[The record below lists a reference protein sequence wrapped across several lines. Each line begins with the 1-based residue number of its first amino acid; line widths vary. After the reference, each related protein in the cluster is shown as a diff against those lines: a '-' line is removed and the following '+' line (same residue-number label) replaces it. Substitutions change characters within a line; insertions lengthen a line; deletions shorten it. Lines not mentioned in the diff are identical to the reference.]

1 MMNLFPMDPFPG
13 DTPGMKPSRQRAR
26 TGGEWARRVLRTA
39 AVAMVLGLTLSA
51 CGGANDSLARQAAA
65 GDNKNYV
72 AGDGSVTEYAAA
84 DRGAPIAVDAPMMD
98 GTRLTAAQLRGHV
111 SVLNFWYAACAPC
124 RLEAPTLE
132 SLHKEFAPQGV
143 LFNGV
148 NIRDVEAP
156 TAEAFERSFGIGY
169 PSLLDTDGAVLL
181 AMSQYVPP
189 KAVPTTLVID
199 KQGRVAARILGV
211 ADKSTLK
218 TLLASAVAEPK

>member
-1 MMNLFPMDPFPG
+1 MMSSIPGSTPPTKRPRPHAPVGDPVRG
-13 DTPGMKPSRQRAR
+13 RAIPAV
-26 TGGEWARRVLRTA
+26 TAGLLIVL
-39 AVAMVLGLTLSA
+39 MLGA
-51 CGGANDSLARQAAA
+51 CGANDPLAQQAAA

-84 DRGAPIAVDAPMMD
+84 LRGAPIELDAPMMD
-98 GTRLTAAQLRGHV
+98 GTRLTSADLRGHV
-111 SVLNFWYAACAPC
+111 AVLNFWYAACAPC

-132 SLHKEFAPQGV
+132 SLHQEFTPKGV

-148 NIRDVEAP
+148 NIRDEAP
-156 TAEAFERSFGIGY
+156 TGEAFERSFGITY
-169 PSLLDTDGAVLL
+169 PSLLDKSGTVLL

-189 KAVPTTLVID
+189 QAVPTTLVID

-218 TLLASAVAEPK
+218 TLLADAVAEPS